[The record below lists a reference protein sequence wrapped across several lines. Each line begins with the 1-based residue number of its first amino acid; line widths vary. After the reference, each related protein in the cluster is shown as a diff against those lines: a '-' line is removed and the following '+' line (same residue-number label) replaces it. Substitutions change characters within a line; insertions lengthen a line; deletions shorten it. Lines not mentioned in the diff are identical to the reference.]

1 MSNASN
7 ALLSVALGPGWES
20 HSPCIRGTLPPCWQP
35 RAALCH
41 WERTDGRLATMLAP
55 AIETIQS
62 GLEAAGVLVRVAV
75 LPAGTDAVILARVLA
90 WLQRADTF
98 MWVGPMPK
106 HVSVWAASSWAE
118 LRDRGVR
125 TVMYNT
131 EPVLKLP
138 PAPIPSPARGA
149 QYLRVQPRWC
159 MVSKVSSLVPPHVWP
174 HVDEL
179 WDYSRANLQQCG
191 RLPPAQPSKG
201 GRLGGQA
208 GWGRT
213 EYVHLHR
220 GVRVLK
226 LSRAPVLR
234 HVPPGFLA
242 STAALLEKAGSRS
255 SHAATNTSGSCLGAP
270 CSLFLGDASLG
281 ERPACFRTLSG
292 PLELEAGVPGNVA
305 MRNDVFTPAALM
317 ALVNEWRH
325 GRTMGSVN
333 GDGRPLVVLN
343 LHKHCQDHSGSI
355 QPFET
360 MRASQLLSVGALL
373 VSQASHREDQT
384 PYDGLVTFAPLPEL
398 RQALDDALASPGSAI
413 DATRRAALFRERF
426 QPAEILA
433 RAAGPFT
440 PPPRP
445 AARKADHADQGG
457 VAHVAHA
464 HAQHAHVHAHAHV
477 AHTHPHEHEAA
488 RATTARARA
497 TPPLRPPRGSAGG
510 ASSGATT
517 ATRTRSARGKSSFT
531 PKPATDL
538 FSGRAGGRAGTRRVA
553 ARAATRSA
561 HGKTSVAASVDPGSR
576 GIPTLLLATQPRRA
590 RVVQK

>member
-1 MSNASN
+1 MYHTGSNILNFKCVNGKPNRGRHALEHVHALADLMSNASN
-7 ALLSVALGPGWES
+7 YLLSVALGPGWES
-20 HSPCIRGTLPPCWQP
+20 HSPCISGTPPPCWQP

-62 GLEAAGVLVRVAV
+62 GLKAAGVHVRVAV
-75 LPAGTDAVILARVLA
+75 LPAGADATMLAQVLA
-90 WLQRADTF
+90 WLNRADTF

-106 HVSVWAASSWAE
+106 HVSVWAGSSWAE
-118 LRDRGVR
+118 LRSRGVR
-125 TVMYNT
+125 TIMYNT
-131 EPVLKLP
+131 EPVLRLP
-138 PAPIPSPARGA
+138 PAPISSPTRGA
-149 QYLRVQPRWC
+149 HYQRMQPRWC

-191 RLPPAQPSKG
+191 RLPPAQPGKG

-242 STAALLEKAGSRS
+242 SMAALLEEVGSSSRS
-255 SHAATNTSGSCLGAP
+255 REATNTSSSCSGEP

-281 ERPACFRTLSG
+281 ERPACFRMLSG
-292 PLELEAGVPGNVA
+292 PLELKTGMPGNVA
-305 MRNDVFTPAALM
+305 MRNDVFTPAALV
-317 ALVNEWRH
+317 ALVNDWRH
-325 GRTMGSVN
+325 SRTTASVTSGRQ
-333 GDGRPLVVLN
+333 PLVVLN
-343 LHKHCQDHSGSI
+343 LHKHCQDRSGSI

-384 PYDGLVTFAPLPEL
+384 PYDGLVTFAPLPKL
-398 RQALDDALASPGSAI
+398 RQALDDALASPDSAE
-413 DATRRAALFRERF
+413 DAARRAALFRERF
-426 QPAEILA
+426 QPTEILA

-445 AARKADHADQGG
+445 VEIVQRKSGQEDQGL
-457 VAHVAHA
+457 VAREAVRASTSTRSAHA
-464 HAQHAHVHAHAHV
+464 RVTPPPQQAKRSASG
-477 AHTHPHEHEAA
+477 TSMGAA
-488 RATTARARA
+488 RAAAR
-497 TPPLRPPRGSAGG
+497 TRPPRG
-510 ASSGATT
+510 
-517 ATRTRSARGKSSFT
+517 KSSPT
-531 PKPATDL
+531 PKSTANL
-538 FSGRAGGRAGTRRVA
+538 VRV
-553 ARAATRSA
+553 R
-561 HGKTSVAASVDPGSR
+561 
-576 GIPTLLLATQPRRA
+576 PRDRD
-590 RVVQK
+590 